1 MKLLN
6 HIVHHLKGSSVARVL
21 HQIPRAYEV
30 TADDCSRASVIAS
43 AVYLTA
49 FECDA
54 FHDLLAGQT
63 MRDTDPGTVL
73 AVHNPVVVL
82 AEAGPS
88 ECGDTTMLTLAQF
101 LVAFVIADD
110 EWVETWHSSIPKYLF
125 TKMSAD
131 PYLPA
136 EAVRLYMTLP
146 EYAEDIELTAQEF
159 KMRYDLFR
167 CLMTRAISCSDG
179 CGALIMYDHRS
190 WEIVQDN
197 VRPNAAYSC
206 DLALPFAPV
215 GQGQC
220 SVRMKPLVLVSQ
232 APLKAFEFVGVASR
246 DFVTLLQHNNLHPMA
261 RYPLRKLEVKG
272 QSVAIITQ
280 DNRVVVSTPDFRKE
294 YLDHEV
300 KRKFWTQYVAD
311 PFNWQ
316 TSLQLLKTIAG
327 ENGNFDGGP
336 LPSDDWPFQLN
347 HQALCVIMCLSRL
360 CTIDGVAT
368 ERKAILDYL
377 ETFYV
382 RALASMKW
390 PCVLHDLWL
399 HLKGRGAHYPPGKS
413 PYAKLEA
420 QAKAAVIEAFGGL
433 RPEDL
438 ALRIDAH
445 LPQRLH

>member
-1 MKLLN
+1 MEPLLD
-6 HIVHHLKGSSVARVL
+6 HFVRLVKGSVKRML
-21 HQIPRAYEV
+21 NQIPRAYEV
-30 TADDCSRASVIAS
+30 TADDCSRAFKIATK
-43 AVYLTA
+43 VHLTA
-49 FECDA
+49 SECLYA
-54 FHDLLAGQT
+54 FSDLVAGQT
-63 MRDTDPGTVL
+63 LSDRDPGTVL
-73 AVHNPVVVL
+73 AVYNPVVVL
-82 AEAGPS
+82 SEAGPS
-88 ECGDTTMLTLAQF
+88 ECDDNTMSTLTQF

-125 TKMSAD
+125 KKMSAD

-146 EYAEDIELTAQEF
+146 EYAEDLELTPQEF

-206 DLALPFAPV
+206 DLAFPFSPV
-215 GQGQC
+215 GLGQC
-220 SVRMKPLVLVSQ
+220 SVRMKPLVLISQ
-232 APLKAFEFVGVASR
+232 APMKAFDFVGVASR
-246 DFVTLLQHNNLHPMA
+246 DFTTTLQHDLHPMA
-261 RYPLRKLEVKG
+261 QYPLRELKVKG
-272 QSVAIITQ
+272 KSVATITQ
-280 DNRVVVSTPDFRKE
+280 DNRVVESTPDFCKE
-294 YLDHEV
+294 HLDNEV
-300 KRKFWTQYVAD
+300 KRKFYTQYVAD
-311 PFNWQ
+311 PFEWRS
-316 TSLQLLKTIAG
+316 SLQLLKTIAK
-327 ENGNFDGGP
+327 ENDNFDGGP
-336 LPSDDWPFQLN
+336 LPSVDWPFQLN
-347 HQALCVIMCLSRL
+347 QQALGVIFCLSRL
-360 CTIDGVAT
+360 CTNDSMAK

-399 HLKGRGAHYPPGKS
+399 NLKGRGAHYPPGKS
-413 PYAKLEA
+413 PFTKLEA

-433 RPEDL
+433 SPEDL

-445 LPQRLH
+445 LPERLH